1 MERTQD
7 RIVKYDITVSEP
19 NKWTYRLQT
28 QLDQEHPLLRTLEAY
43 VERSR
48 KGVYDIFVLG
58 KLYSSP
64 KRMVLTKGKRDD
76 RTGKPEWCTFT
87 LCGRTFRWDVYQ
99 STIPGHFWAQ
109 LEECETPRFAPL
121 QRLLGTPKSDTRAE
135 TLGELEVAGAES
147 VVTLFQ
153 DRARNVA
160 REIDAKHPPA
170 LHFEILLSAM
180 ELRLVQ

>member
-7 RIVKYDITVSEP
+7 RIVKYDITVEAD
-19 NKWTYRLQT
+19 KWSYRLLR
-28 QLDQEHPLLRTLEAY
+28 QLGEEYSLPRTLEAY

-64 KRMVLTKGKRDD
+64 NRMVLTKGKRDD
-76 RTGKPEWCTFT
+76 RTGKPEWCTLT
-87 LCGRTFRWDVYQ
+87 LSGRTFRWDVQQ
-99 STIPGHFWAQ
+99 STTLPGHFSAK
-109 LEECETPRFAPL
+109 LEECKARLFAPL
-121 QRLLGTPKSDTRAE
+121 QRLLGPPKSDTRAE
-135 TLGELEVAGAES
+135 TLAELEVAGARS

-153 DRARNVA
+153 DRARNA
-160 REIDAKHPPA
+160 ALEIDAEHPPA